1 MYEWMYVRTYI
12 LCSWIFV
19 IESKF
24 LITSTTLSLF
34 GSVTCYKRK
43 KKTKTE
49 IHIYFC
55 IRYNLKRKKTFDIDK
70 KFAQQIGWYIFYSQ
84 LTISHLPYVPL
95 DTDSFYFQLVYA
107 WMSPGKFHSLQT
119 FFRILSM
126 KNCHF
131 FFPLDWKSLDPRPKL
146 AWLLYLEGKSGLG
159 K

>member
-1 MYEWMYVRTYI
+1 MNVRTYI
-12 LCSWIFV
+12 H
-19 IESKF
+19 
-24 LITSTTLSLF
+24 SLF
-34 GSVTCYKRK
+34 MDFCDRIKVSYYFNNSFFVWFSDVLQTE

-126 KNCHF
+126 KNCQF